1 MIKQYLETGKIVGTH
16 GIRGMVRVK
25 PWSDSGEF
33 LNNFKRFFLSPDGE
47 NELKAVKIQPHGGV
61 VLIAFKGID
70 TVEQAE
76 SLRGKTVYIC
86 RDDITLPD
94 GRYFIDDLIGCEVF
108 DADSGEKYGV
118 ISEVSQT
125 GANDVWHIKSGDKE
139 YLLPAIDE
147 VIVTVDP
154 ENETLEIRPMKGIF
168 DDED

>member
-61 VLIAFKGID
+61 VLIALKGID

>member
-125 GANDVWHIKSGDKE
+125 GATDVWHITSGDKE

-147 VIVTVDP
+147 VIVTGDP

>member
-1 MIKQYLETGKIVGTH
+1 MIKKYLEIGKIVGTH
-16 GIRGMVRVK
+16 GIRGMVRVQ

-33 LNNFKRFFLSPDGE
+33 LTEFKRFFLSPDGE
-47 NELKAVKIQPHGGV
+47 SELKAQKIQPHGGV
-61 VLIAFKGID
+61 VLIAFKGVD

-76 SLRGKTVYIC
+76 SLRGKILYIS
-86 RDDITLPD
+86 RDDISLPD
-94 GRYFIDDLIGCEVF
+94 GRYFIDDLLGCEVF
-108 DADSGEKYGV
+108 DADSGEKYGE

-125 GANDVWHIKSGDKE
+125 GANDVWHIKAGDKE

-154 ENETLEIRPMKGIF
+154 ENERLEIRPMKGIF